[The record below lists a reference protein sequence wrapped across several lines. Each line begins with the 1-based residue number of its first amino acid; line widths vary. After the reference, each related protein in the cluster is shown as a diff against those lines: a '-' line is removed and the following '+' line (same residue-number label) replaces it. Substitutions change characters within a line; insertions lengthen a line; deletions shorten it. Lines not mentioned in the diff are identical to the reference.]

1 MASACG
7 GHSSP
12 PPWWRFLG
20 VSSSFCYGGPSNI
33 CGLFAVTAT
42 LNTRYVCWPINSLS
56 FWICSYI
63 NTDAHAIHILV
74 YFYGTDLTSCSIMA
88 FITQAAFPLAES
100 DGFLFMYIFCTPRSA
115 VPIEA
120 PLEWIQHDCYCP
132 LAVYYLPLLNE
143 GGDVAWQLWVGWE
156 ESSSFILFSFSKTQK
171 YPHAMSAAKFS
182 GESVDFTWHALVLCN
197 HAYDPALLMKSTG
210 TSHGH

>member
-42 LNTRYVCWPINSLS
+42 LKTRYVCWPINSLS

-63 NTDAHAIHILV
+63 ITDAHAIHILV

-100 DGFLFMYIFCTPRSA
+100 DGFLFYVHLLHTPECCADWSA
-115 VPIEA
+115 FRMNSAWLLLSFGCLLP
-120 PLEWIQHDCYCP
+120 PTPEWRGWCCMT
-132 LAVYYLPLLNE
+132 AM
-143 GGDVAWQLWVGWE
+143 GGMRGEQFLH
-156 ESSSFILFSFSKTQK
+156 FI
-171 YPHAMSAAKFS
+171 
-182 GESVDFTWHALVLCN
+182 
-197 HAYDPALLMKSTG
+197 
-210 TSHGH
+210 